1 MTGLIRKQS
10 IRGLAVALA
19 AFVLLVAA
27 GARAASIGDL
37 YQVLVTPASGGTPA
51 ALRQGMAD
59 VLVRVTGRRDAAAL
73 PALAPLVS
81 DAARYVTSYRR
92 AAGGRLAITFDGDAI
107 EQAIAAANLPF
118 WGENRPAT
126 LVWLAVDRGGGQRGL
141 VTADATSRERRAV
154 DLAAEERGVPLV
166 WPTDASPAQARTHFE
181 QAWSGNVEALMAAA
195 QPYGTQ
201 AVLIGRAVRAGGD
214 YSVDW
219 TFVGAG
225 GRFQARGDLADGV
238 DMAADRFASVYAS
251 VGAAQRQQV
260 VVTVTGVST
269 LAQFADVSR
278 SLSALPA
285 VRGVVL
291 HEAQPDALQFTV
303 SVRGGAAELRR
314 QAAVAGRL
322 RALGTAAD
330 SLTFAYQP

>member
-19 AFVLLVAA
+19 AVALLAGA
-27 GARAASIGDL
+27 GARAATIGNL
-37 YQVLVTPASGGTPA
+37 YQVLVSPTSGGTPA

-59 VLVRVTGRRDAAAL
+59 VLVRVTGRRDAADL

-92 AAGGRLAITFDGDAI
+92 AAGGRLAISFDGDAI

-154 DLAAEERGVPLV
+154 DLAAEERGLPLV
-166 WPTDASPAQARTHFE
+166 WPTDSNPVQARGHFE
-181 QAWSGNVEALMAAA
+181 QVWSGNVDALVAAA

-201 AVLIGRAVRAGGD
+201 AVLIGRAVRTGGG
-214 YSVDW
+214 YAVDW

-225 GRFQARGDLADGV
+225 GRSQVRGDLADGV

-269 LAQFADVSR
+269 LVQFADVSR
-278 SLSALPA
+278 VLSALPA

-291 HEAQPDALQFTV
+291 HQAQPDTLQFTV

-314 QAAVAGRL
+314 QAASAGHLRPVA
-322 RALGTAAD
+322 AAAD